1 MGCFHRASLRS
12 FYVRRLPPLLD
23 SLLRFLLCNLPTP
36 SFATTLQAK
45 ADTSSQIQVYA
56 TEKLGF
62 DETTSVNLLIITN
75 AAGLPARMP
84 CGYLADRYLGPLN
97 VLIPWVFLCGLLMFC
112 WAAVHN
118 TAGLYVF
125 AIFYGVA
132 SAAAMGLFAGTVPS
146 LTKDISKIGT
156 RVGMILTLMSLGP
169 LTGPS
174 VAGALIARTGGG
186 YLAPQIW
193 AGAALLLGAG
203 SLVAARVWT
212 SGWHL
217 KVKL

>member
-1 MGCFHRASLRS
+1 M
-12 FYVRRLPPLLD
+12 
-23 SLLRFLLCNLPTP
+23 
-36 SFATTLQAK
+36 
-45 ADTSSQIQVYA
+45 
-56 TEKLGF
+56 
-62 DETTSVNLLIITN
+62 NLLIIIN
-75 AAGLPARMP
+75 AAGIPARIP

-97 VLIPWVFLCGLLMFC
+97 VLIPWVALCGFLMFC

-118 TAGLYVF
+118 TAGLYAF

-146 LTKDISKIGT
+146 LTKDMSKIGT
-156 RVGMILTLMSLGP
+156 RVGMILTLMSVGP

-174 VAGALIARTGGG
+174 VAGALMAETGGD

-193 AGAALLLGAG
+193 AGFALLLAAG
-203 SLVAARVWT
+203 SLVAARAWT

-217 KVKL
+217 KVKI